1 MTQKNIAHQTI
12 NSAVKLVAPPPVQTV
27 SQWADSKRKLSRE
40 ASAEPGQWNT
50 DRAPYQRG
58 IHDALNDP
66 RIETLV
72 MMSSAQVGKT
82 EWLLNIIGY
91 YMDYDP
97 SPMLLLQPTLQMAEA
112 FSKDRLAPMLRDT
125 PALKGCVKEARAR
138 DSGNTLLHK
147 TFPGGH
153 ITMAGANSPA
163 SLASRPVRI
172 FLADEVDRYPIS
184 AGTEGDPLLLGG
196 KRTTTFF
203 NRKKIYTSTPTI
215 KDASRIEDAYEK
227 SDKRKYYIPCSHCGE
242 KDTLKWANVKW
253 DKDADGV
260 HMPETA
266 FMICEH
272 CGGMHQDHNKVR
284 RMLDGGEW
292 IASKPLV
299 RTAGFHLNE
308 LYSPWKKWSEV
319 VQDFLDA
326 KGDTEQM
333 KTWTNTSLGETFE
346 EAGDQIE
353 GDSLYLRREIYK
365 AIVPQKAVVLTMG
378 VDIQEDRI
386 EVEIIG
392 WGSGEQSWNVDYR
405 IFTGDVTQPEV
416 WNELAEMFSY
426 EFEHESGNI
435 LTIAST
441 CIDSGYQTQLV
452 YDFVYKHR
460 SRRVFAV
467 KGKEGGGRP
476 IVSQSIAKKGKS
488 SKRKVDLYI
497 IGVDDAKTLLSGR
510 LKLTDKGAGYCHFP
524 MGRDEEYFEQL
535 TAEKMVTK
543 FKRGFPYREW
553 VKTRTRNEATDCRIY
568 GHAALKLLNPNWQ
581 ALTERLDPEEEVAQ
595 VVKETITKRHINK
608 VNKRP
613 RKSGFVNRW

>member
-1 MTQKNIAHQTI
+1 M
-12 NSAVKLVAPPPVQTV
+12 
-27 SQWADSKRKLSRE
+27 SKE

-66 RIETLV
+66 KIETLV

-97 SPMLLLQPTLQMAEA
+97 SPMLLLQPTLSMAEA

-125 PALKGCVKEARAR
+125 PALEGCVKSARAR

-163 SLASRPVRI
+163 SLASRPVRV
-172 FLADEVDRYPIS
+172 FLADEVDRYPVS

-227 SDKRKYYIPCSHCGE
+227 SDMRRYYVPCNHCGE
-242 KDTLKWANVKW
+242 KDIFKWANVKW
-253 DKDADGV
+253 DKDENGE
-260 HMPETA
+260 HLPETA
-266 FMICEH
+266 FMVCES
-272 CGGMHQDHNKVR
+272 CGGIHQDHEKIK
-284 RMLDGGEW
+284 RMLAGGEW
-292 IASKPLV
+292 IAEKETNN
-299 RTAGFHLNE
+299 TAGFHLNE

-319 VQDFLDA
+319 VQDFIDA

-346 EAGDQIE
+346 EAGDQV
-353 GDSLYLRREIYK
+353 DDNYLYARREQYEHE
-365 AIVPQKAVVLTMG
+365 VPASAVVLTMG
-378 VDIQEDRI
+378 VDVQADRL
-386 EVEIIG
+386 EAEIIG
-392 WGSGEQSWNVDYR
+392 WGEGEESWNVAYK
-405 IFTGDVTQPEV
+405 IFNGDPNEPEV
-416 WNELAEMFSY
+416 WNELTDMFDY
-426 EFEHESGNI
+426 DFEHESGNI
-435 LTIAST
+435 LHIAST
-441 CIDSGYQTQLV
+441 CIDSGYLTQMV
-452 YDFVYKHR
+452 YDYAKKHKD
-460 SRRVFAV
+460 RRVFAV
-467 KGKEGGGRP
+467 KGVEGGGRA
-476 IVSQSIAKKGKS
+476 IVSQSPNKKNKN

-497 IGVDDAKTLLSGR
+497 VGVDDAKVLLAGR
-510 LKLTDKGAGYCHFP
+510 LKLAKPGAGYCHFP
-524 MGRDEEYFEQL
+524 MDRDEEYFAQL

-543 FKRGFPYREW
+543 FRRGFPYREW

-581 ALTERLDPEEEVAQ
+581 ALSARLEPEEEPEKVEQETVAQ
-595 VVKETITKRHINK
+595 RHARKINR
-608 VNKRP
+608 RP
-613 RKSGFVNRW
+613 RGNGGFVNRW

>member
-1 MTQKNIAHQTI
+1 
-12 NSAVKLVAPPPVQTV
+12 
-27 SQWADSKRKLSRE
+27 
-40 ASAEPGQWNT
+40 
-50 DRAPYQRG
+50 
-58 IHDALNDP
+58 
-66 RIETLV
+66 
-72 MMSSAQVGKT
+72 MSSAQVGKT
-82 EWLLNIIGY
+82 EWLLNILGY

-125 PALKGCVKEARAR
+125 PALKGLVKDARAR

-184 AGTEGDPLLLGG
+184 AGTEGDPLSLGG

-215 KDASRIEDAYEK
+215 KGASRIENAYEK
-227 SDKRKYYIPCSHCGE
+227 SDMRRYYIPCSHCGDL
-242 KDTLKWANVKW
+242 DTLKWSNVKW
-253 DKDADGV
+253 DKDDNGN
-260 HMPETA
+260 HLPETA
-266 FMICEH
+266 YMVCES
-272 CGGMHQDHNKVR
+272 CGGIHYDHDKVK
-284 RMLDGGEW
+284 RMLDGGRWVAEKETTN
-292 IASKPLV
+292 S
-299 RTAGFHLNE
+299 AGFHLNE

-326 KGDTEQM
+326 KGDTEQI

-346 EAGDQIE
+346 EAGDQIDD
-353 GDSLYLRREIYK
+353 GYLYARREMYESQ
-365 AIVPQKAVVLTMG
+365 VPAEALVMTMG
-378 VDIQEDRI
+378 VDIQADRI
-386 EVEIIG
+386 ECEIIA
-392 WGSGEQSWNVDYR
+392 WGVGEQSWNIDYK
-405 IFTGDVTQPEV
+405 ILTGDVTQPEV
-416 WNELAEMFSY
+416 WKDLEELFDY

-435 LTIAST
+435 LHIAST

-460 SRRVFAV
+460 GRRVFAV
-467 KGKEGGGRP
+467 KGVEGAGRA
-476 IVSQSIAKKGKS
+476 IVSQSIAKKTKGS
-488 SKRKVDLYI
+488 RRKVDLYVV
-497 IGVDDAKTLLSGR
+497 GVDDAKVLLSAR
-510 LKLTDKGAGYCHFP
+510 LKLVEQGAGYCHFP
-524 MGRDEEYFEQL
+524 MERDEEYFAQL

-543 FKRGFPYREW
+543 FRRGFPYREW
-553 VKTRTRNEATDCRIY
+553 VKTRARNEAIDCRIY

-581 ALTERLDPEEEVAQ
+581 ALESRLEQKEEV
-595 VVKETITKRHINK
+595 VEKVKVPETASQQHIKK
-608 VNKRP
+608 VTHRP